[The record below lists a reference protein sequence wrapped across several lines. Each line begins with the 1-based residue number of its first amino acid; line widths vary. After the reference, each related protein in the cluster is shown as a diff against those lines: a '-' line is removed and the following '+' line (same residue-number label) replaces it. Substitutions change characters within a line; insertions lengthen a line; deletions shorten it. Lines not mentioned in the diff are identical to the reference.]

1 MRDDDTQKR
10 GPAGT
15 PDPATPPDTGH
26 ATEVS
31 VTASTDRRPGEWPT
45 AAAALRAKWQREH
58 ARRTAAFD
66 AIREHLAE
74 QPSAAAIRSVARRW
88 CRDVTHL
95 ADDLVMARQDME
107 PNE

>member
-1 MRDDDTQKR
+1 MRDDTQKR

-15 PDPATPPDTGH
+15 PDPATH
-26 ATEVS
+26 ATTDS
-31 VTASTDRRPGEWPT
+31 VAAGTDRRPGEWPT
-45 AAAALRAKWQREH
+45 AATALRAKWQREH
-58 ARRTAAFD
+58 ARRTATFD